1 MPLKWQQFV
10 LASMFKATPPE
21 ATRLGGV
28 DKLFKDQRLEEDS
41 DKNSTNEII
50 KLTWHAY
57 RADSKLAP
65 SQWET
70 ALLCND
76 VSHWLGANLELA
88 LCIFSYCLT
97 LKYSSF

>member
-1 MPLKWQQFV
+1 MPLKCQQFV

-50 KLTWHAY
+50 KLT
-57 RADSKLAP
+57 
-65 SQWET
+65 
-70 ALLCND
+70 
-76 VSHWLGANLELA
+76 
-88 LCIFSYCLT
+88 
-97 LKYSSF
+97 